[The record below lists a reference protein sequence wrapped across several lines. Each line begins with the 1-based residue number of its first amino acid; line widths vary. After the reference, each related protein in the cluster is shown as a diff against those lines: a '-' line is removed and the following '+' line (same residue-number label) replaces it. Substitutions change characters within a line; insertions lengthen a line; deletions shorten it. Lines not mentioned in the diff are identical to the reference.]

1 MNVLLSQVI
10 HVYQI
15 VQDMLEVDDTSSWEL
30 SQSFQKEML
39 RCGLEQMT
47 GINVGQR
54 LS

>member
-15 VQDMLEVDDTSSWEL
+15 VQDTHGVDDMNYSGL
-30 SQSFQKEML
+30 RQIYQREML

-47 GINVGQR
+47 GINVD
-54 LS
+54 